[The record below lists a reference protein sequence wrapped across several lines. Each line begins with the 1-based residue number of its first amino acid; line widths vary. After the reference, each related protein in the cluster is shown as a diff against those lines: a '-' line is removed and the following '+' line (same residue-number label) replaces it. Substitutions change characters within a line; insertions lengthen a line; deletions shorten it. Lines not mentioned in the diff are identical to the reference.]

1 MLEDV
6 LSDAFEF
13 QVFFVE
19 FEAFWVI
26 LEVRVL
32 LYFLFIVGPFG

>member
-1 MLEDV
+1 MLEDFE
-6 LSDAFEF
+6 SDASEL